1 MRIGI
6 EGRTLQAERYGVA
19 RYLANILRHMVEID
33 HKDEFIVYLSEPIE
47 PLDFAAPNLSFKV
60 IKLPSFL
67 PSLAWRHL
75 YLPWIMRKDGI
86 QLHFSPSYFLP
97 LFRWCPAVVVVHD
110 ITFRV
115 HPEWFSRD
123 RRFLFDGIFWSKVKK
138 AERIVTVSEHSK
150 RDIVRV
156 LGVDPSRVVVI
167 AEAAD
172 ERFQPVKNEK
182 MLEEIRLKFK
192 LEEGFVLT
200 VGAIHTR
207 RNLERLIQAM
217 SILYK
222 RWGLHPMLVIVGTPA
237 PFTPKVDIEG
247 TAERCGLKGRVV
259 HLSYVSE
266 EDLLLLYNAC
276 KVFAYPSL
284 YEGFGLPVI
293 EAMACG
299 KAVAC
304 SRATSLPEV
313 AGEAALY
320 FDPEDLEEMAESI
333 GKLLVDDNLREKLGG
348 AALERASG
356 FSWRRAAEETLEVF
370 KDVMGWEN
378 RWKEQK

>member
-6 EGRTLQAERYGVA
+6 EGRTLQVERYGVA
-19 RYLANILRHMVEID
+19 RYLTNLLRHMVEID
-33 HKDEFIVYLSEPIE
+33 HEDQFIVYLSEPID
-47 PLDFAAPNLSFKV
+47 PLDFSAPNLSFRV
-60 IKLPSFL
+60 IGLPSFL

-75 YLPWIMRKDGI
+75 RLPWAMRRDGI
-86 QLHFSPSYFLP
+86 HLHFSPSYFLP
-97 LFRWCPAVVVVHD
+97 LFKWCPAIVVVHD

-115 HPEWFSRD
+115 HPEWFARD
-123 RRFLFDGIFWSKVKK
+123 RRFLFDSIFWNKVKK
-138 AERIVTVSEHSK
+138 AERIITVSQHSK
-150 RDIVRV
+150 EDIVRE

-172 ERFQPVKNEK
+172 ERFQPVRD
-182 MLEEIRLKFK
+182 EEVLKGIRSKFH
-192 LEEGFVLT
+192 LEEGFILT

-207 RNLERLIQAM
+207 RNLERLIQAV
-217 SILYK
+217 SILYQ
-222 RWGLHPMLVIVGTPA
+222 RMEVQPMLVIVGTPA

-259 HLSYVSE
+259 HLRYVSE
-266 EDLLLLYNAC
+266 EELLLLYNAC
-276 KVFAYPSL
+276 GVFAYPSL

-299 KAVAC
+299 KPVAC

-333 GKLLVDDNLREKLGG
+333 GKLVVDDILREKMGK
-348 AALERASG
+348 AALERAAD
-356 FSWRRAAEETLEVF
+356 FSWRRAAKETLEVF
-370 KDVMGWEN
+370 KDVMG
-378 RWKEQK
+378 